1 MNDLMEFLTST
12 EIIVV
17 YIVVAVACLLCF
29 IIYLLD
35 KNYYKRK
42 QKQNTKELN
51 KLVESI
57 TEEIKIDNAN
67 NENSDEVFYEKP
79 VLEKLDNN
87 VIESEHVVVTPT
99 NDSEATIQP
108 IVTEKIDTSVIEND
122 DSNLENLISEISK
135 REEVLEEVKDANLK
149 YTDIEPNQTE
159 AQAELQKLTEAL
171 EQAEEETK
179 NIDLTEFEEEQEQNA
194 IISIDELMAKTKVMY
209 ENNELEKFNDEGNEP
224 ISLKDLEAAM
234 ATTTK
239 KSVGVEK
246 IEPVVSKE
254 KIESVQERL
263 VLDDFNNV
271 KIEEEIIKPKKFK
284 SSPVISPVYG
294 IEKDT
299 GSKSATEL
307 ELENT
312 ANYDKLD
319 EEIKKTNEFLMT
331 LRELQKKL
339 D

>member
-57 TEEIKIDNAN
+57 TEEIKIDNAS
-67 NENSDEVFYEKP
+67 NENSGEVFYEKP

-87 VIESEHVVVTPT
+87 AMESEHLVVTPT

-122 DSNLENLISEISK
+122 NSDLENLISEISK
-135 REEVLEEVKDANLK
+135 REEVLEEAKDANLK

-224 ISLKDLEAAM
+224 ISLTDLEAAM

-254 KIESVQERL
+254 KIEPVQEKL

-271 KIEEEIIKPKKFK
+271 KVEEEIIKPKKFK